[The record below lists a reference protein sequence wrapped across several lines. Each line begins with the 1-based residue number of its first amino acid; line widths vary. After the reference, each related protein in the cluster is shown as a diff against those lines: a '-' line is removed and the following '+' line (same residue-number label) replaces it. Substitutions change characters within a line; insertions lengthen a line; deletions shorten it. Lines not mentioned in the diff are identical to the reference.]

1 MILRERC
8 WGQAMVSRRR
18 DLQEFTNEDMKMS
31 KHNWSIKTYPRA
43 WICKSAFFK
52 KMPRYIY
59 LQELIVIGI
68 WKRAPGYKFKEYY
81 L

>member
-31 KHNWSIKTYPRA
+31 KHN
-43 WICKSAFFK
+43 
-52 KMPRYIY
+52 
-59 LQELIVIGI
+59 
-68 WKRAPGYKFKEYY
+68 
-81 L
+81 